1 MSNNLGPAQ
10 NLADSLLLQKHEL
23 EVSLANPQQRMSNP
37 HLVYLLLGTFYEM
50 RGEYDQAQTWYQDSR
65 QLFGRQQFS
74 MHSPFIESEQP
85 GLVQTILTEA
95 PGRQVNFTRIP
106 QPGIFMP
113 SSQTRAEQSSQQEPR
128 TRTQYNSTPRH
139 YSEESRP
146 TTFIQHQP
154 TFYVVSPQLPSE
166 PLRNLYRHDLPEQR
180 VSDPLNNIYA
190 APSSQ
195 PRGLQLP
202 EVTQTIA
209 TASGVPKPVR
219 RFSSEDKRENT
230 LLREIRDVLNELPKG
245 ESISRNM
252 VIKRLG
258 WASATLKKYLENL
271 IQKGYISEWPN
282 FTIKGQAYLNSIL
295 DNPHAFLLNEKDTE
309 SAESQP
315 VKRKRLVEALMLRTA
330 TKSSSVSGEPIAT
343 EFIEELSPGK
353 TLTFSA
359 GHKRVRTTREDFI
372 AIPSEPKNNDKPLD
386 ENEARRIRGEMR
398 FSKILL

>member
-23 EVSLANPQQRMSNP
+23 EVSLANPQQRMNNP

-65 QLFGRQQFS
+65 QLFGRQQFL

-95 PGRQVNFTRIP
+95 PDQQLNFTKIP

-113 SSQTRAEQSSQQEPR
+113 SQARAMPPSQREHR
-128 TRTQYNSTPRH
+128 TRTSINSAPRH
-139 YSEESRP
+139 YSAESRP

-166 PLRNLYRHDLPEQR
+166 PLRNLYRQDLPEQR
-180 VSDPLNNIYA
+180 APETLNNVYP
-190 APSSQ
+190 APSRQ

-209 TASGVPKPVR
+209 TASGVPEPVR
-219 RFSSEDKRENT
+219 RFSREDKRENT

-245 ESISRNM
+245 ELISRHK
-252 VIKRLG
+252 VFSRLG
-258 WASATLKKYLENL
+258 WASGTLKKYLDNL
-271 IQKGYISEWPN
+271 IQKGYMSEWPN
-282 FTIKGQAYLNSIL
+282 FTEKGRAYLNSIL
-295 DNPHAFLLNEKDTE
+295 DNPHAFLPNVKDTE

-315 VKRKRLVEALMLRTA
+315 AMRERLVEALTLRA
-330 TKSSSVSGEPIAT
+330 AAKSNSGESIQT
-343 EFIEELSPGK
+343 EFVGEPTPGK
-353 TLTFSA
+353 TLTFSTA
-359 GHKRVRTTREDFI
+359 HKRVRTTREDFI

-386 ENEARRIRGEMR
+386 ENEAQRIRDEMR